1 MFFMTDSHRGRIL
14 ADGDVYT
21 VDGSDLRFSAA
32 ELADKLV
39 ATPSAFS
46 PNVFLRPLY
55 QETVLPNVLYIPGPA
70 EFNYWLQ
77 MKELFVVHGLSMPVV
92 IPRTFN
98 QFLSSK
104 NYEKIA
110 EGPIDLVSYFSS
122 YDVFLDVIKRI
133 DADTLADTQGFIGVL
148 EKDLTAMQDNFATKR
163 IAHKRIQR
171 SLEVM
176 YREV

>member
-1 MFFMTDSHRGRIL
+1 MTDSHRGRIL
-14 ADGDVYT
+14 ADGDMYA
-21 VDGSDLRFSAA
+21 VDGSDLHFSAA
-32 ELADKLV
+32 ELADKLTT
-39 ATPSAFS
+39 TPDAFS

-70 EFNYWLQ
+70 ELNYWLQ
-77 MKELFVVHGLSMPVV
+77 MKELFAVHGLSMPVV

-98 QFLSSK
+98 QFLSTK
-104 NYEKIA
+104 NYEKIT

-133 DADTLADTQGFIGVL
+133 DADTLADTQEFILIL
-148 EKDLTAMQDNFATKR
+148 EKDLAAMQDNFATKR